1 MLTRAAWHALLK
13 ILEEPPP
20 RVVFVF
26 ATTEPQKIA
35 QAAAPV
41 LSRLQRFD
49 FKRIGPAEIR
59 DRLARVL
66 ADEGITAEPE
76 ALAAIARAA
85 DGSMRDGLSLT
96 DQVLAM
102 GDGRITAERVRE
114 SLGLIPED
122 EFIALLDV
130 IAQRRAADVFG
141 VVARLA
147 EAGIDF
153 GGFLGGLGDILRA
166 QLAVVLGGRAAD
178 ASERMR
184 VALDER
190 KDNFTAA
197 DLLRMLAALS
207 ELEPRFRKSAQQQLL
222 IETLLVRF
230 ALLDRSVELEQVLQT
245 LGGTRGPVA
254 EGRGSGASGDKGSS
268 GARGSGNPRTLGD
281 AVAPSAPPMRADR
294 QEPPNDPPIRGGAP
308 SRPEA
313 RATHAPMAFAAPAVA
328 SLPAATPFA
337 APSPR
342 PVAAPT
348 PPSSG
353 DLPALDLNRV
363 TGRWDELVEHLKAD
377 GKPLI
382 LIAALKHARPVAVT
396 ARGDVAIE
404 LDEPNDIY
412 DRAVS
417 DGCPDVRVVLRS
429 WFAGVERVFLRRDER
444 AGAAPPP
451 KRLTNEMV
459 RAERLASL
467 RKRDPLL
474 EAAIDALDLD
484 VAD

>member
-1 MLTRAAWHALLK
+1 
-13 ILEEPPP
+13 
-20 RVVFVF
+20 
-26 ATTEPQKIA
+26 
-35 QAAAPV
+35 
-41 LSRLQRFD
+41 
-49 FKRIGPAEIR
+49 
-59 DRLARVL
+59 
-66 ADEGITAEPE
+66 
-76 ALAAIARAA
+76 
-85 DGSMRDGLSLT
+85 
-96 DQVLAM
+96 
-102 GDGRITAERVRE
+102 
-114 SLGLIPED
+114 
-122 EFIALLDV
+122 
-130 IAQRRAADVFG
+130 
-141 VVARLA
+141 
-147 EAGIDF
+147 
-153 GGFLGGLGDILRA
+153 
-166 QLAVVLGGRAAD
+166 
-178 ASERMR
+178 
-184 VALDER
+184 
-190 KDNFTAA
+190 
-197 DLLRMLAALS
+197 
-207 ELEPRFRKSAQQQLL
+207 
-222 IETLLVRF
+222 
-230 ALLDRSVELEQVLQT
+230 
-245 LGGTRGPVA
+245 
-254 EGRGSGASGDKGSS
+254 
-268 GARGSGNPRTLGD
+268 
-281 AVAPSAPPMRADR
+281 
-294 QEPPNDPPIRGGAP
+294 
-308 SRPEA
+308 
-313 RATHAPMAFAAPAVA
+313 MAFAAPAVA